1 MYNASRVTLD
11 IEIDTTTS
19 YTKWQTTEFLVFG
32 KGDTILPK
40 ILEYLE
46 SLQPTSEQMSAKNC
60 PEDFFMLQKN
70 FEDASEKS
78 GHLTFLRNSAD
89 HYLGEYCYAER
100 TRDSNDITHIY
111 IMSHDNIYG
120 ELYSHNKMRIK
131 ITTERV
137 DSKYISVSDY
147 QKRYTSVFNENDDEH
162 FHVDIVQH
170 IIGIIKKW
178 KSNIP
183 VEKDKT
189 ETYEGFLERMVKEN
203 RHRPLQ
209 KIKRILKWKINK

>member
-1 MYNASRVTLD
+1 MYNASRVILD
-11 IEIDTTTS
+11 IEIDTVSS

-40 ILEYLE
+40 ILKYLE
-46 SLQPTSEQMSAKNC
+46 SLQPTLEQMSDENC

-70 FEDASEKS
+70 FEDSDEK
-78 GHLTFLRNSAD
+78 HKRLNLLRNCAD
-89 HYLGEYCYAER
+89 HYLGEYCYAEK
-100 TRDSNDITHIY
+100 TRDSNDITRIY
-111 IMSHDNIYG
+111 IMSYDNIFG
-120 ELYSHNKMRIK
+120 ELYSNNKMRIK

-137 DSKYISVSDY
+137 DSKYISISDY
-147 QKRYTSVFNENDDEH
+147 QKRYTSVFNENDDEY

-178 KSNIP
+178 KSDIP

-189 ETYEGFLERMVKEN
+189 ETCEGFLERMEKEN
-203 RHRPLQ
+203 RNRLLQ
-209 KIKRILKWKINK
+209 KIKRILLKWKNK

>member
-1 MYNASRVTLD
+1 MYNASKVILD
-11 IEIDTTTS
+11 IEIDTVSS
-19 YTKWQTTEFLVFG
+19 YTKWKTIEFLVFG

-40 ILEYLE
+40 ILKYLE

-70 FEDASEKS
+70 FDDATEKS
-78 GHLTFLRNSAD
+78 EHLNFLRKYTD
-89 HYLGEYCYAER
+89 HYLGEYCYAEK
-100 TRDSNDITHIY
+100 TRDSNDITRIY

-131 ITTERV
+131 ITTERI

-147 QKRYTSVFNENDDEH
+147 QKRYTSVFNENDDEY

-183 VEKDKT
+183 VEKDKA
-189 ETYEGFLERMVKEN
+189 ETYEGFLERMEKGN
-203 RHRPLQ
+203 RPLQ
-209 KIKRILKWKINK
+209 KIKRILKWKNK